1 MEIQR
6 KCLWCGKPFIAHT
19 MVTRYCCKSCTSKA
33 YKDKKR
39 KERLQKYD
47 AEQAQKPL
55 QSVGIVADKPY
66 LSPVD
71 VAALLGISRAT
82 IYRHMANGIICALQ
96 LRGKTIIRRS
106 DLEKMFDDNK
116 GYKKRSYGR
125 KQTVLYYTTS
135 EIMEKFHIQKKT
147 IYRRCK
153 MYDIPKVEEGNRMY
167 YNRALIDKY
176 FADLIEEINP
186 DAYYTPEQVM
196 EKYGMSR
203 ASVVSFAMRHNI
215 PRINR
220 HHEVYYSRAHIDA
233 IKENQTKLNPD
244 YYTYDEIKQKYGL
257 STINTSYYVNTYD
270 IERIKKGSRT
280 LVLRTEFD
288 RVYLEHQDGTY
299 IQKKRKHKEKVKSDV
314 PKVPETPEG
323 YYSAEQISEM
333 YQMGKKNVWKLCR
346 ENNIARIY
354 QGGLTYY
361 EKLAVEHFFDKY
373 KSKTNVKEWIS
384 AEVMERDYGMTA
396 QARRSFASRHSIP
409 TRLVYGRVEYSR
421 DHIDMI
427 KNGGFDQRENY
438 YSVVEAMEK
447 FNLRRDSV
455 YNYAKYNKVHKT
467 YFGNSMYLL
476 KEDFDRIME
485 EKSLK

>member
-19 MVTRYCCKSCTSKA
+19 MVTRYCSKSCTSKA

-39 KERLQKYD
+39 KERLQEY
-47 AEQAQKPL
+47 EVGQAQKTL

-82 IYRHMANGIICALQ
+82 IYRHMANGLRCALQ
-96 LRGKTIIRRS
+96 LRGRTIIRRS
-106 DLEKMFDDNK
+106 DLEKMFDNSK
-116 GYKKRSYGR
+116 GYKKRIYGR

-153 MYDIPKVEEGNRMY
+153 MYDIPKVEDGNRVY

-176 FADLIEEINP
+176 FADLIEEINL

-196 EKYGMSR
+196 ERYGMSR

-288 RVYLEHQDGTY
+288 RVYLEH
-299 IQKKRKHKEKVKSDV
+299 
-314 PKVPETPEG
+314 
-323 YYSAEQISEM
+323 
-333 YQMGKKNVWKLCR
+333 
-346 ENNIARIY
+346 
-354 QGGLTYY
+354 
-361 EKLAVEHFFDKY
+361 
-373 KSKTNVKEWIS
+373 
-384 AEVMERDYGMTA
+384 
-396 QARRSFASRHSIP
+396 
-409 TRLVYGRVEYSR
+409 
-421 DHIDMI
+421 
-427 KNGGFDQRENY
+427 
-438 YSVVEAMEK
+438 
-447 FNLRRDSV
+447 
-455 YNYAKYNKVHKT
+455 
-467 YFGNSMYLL
+467 
-476 KEDFDRIME
+476 
-485 EKSLK
+485 

>member
-19 MVTRYCCKSCTSKA
+19 MVTRYCCKSCTGKA

-39 KERLQKYD
+39 KERLQEYD
-47 AEQAQKPL
+47 AEQTTKPL

-82 IYRHMANGIICALQ
+82 IYRHMANGLICALQ
-96 LRGKTIIRRS
+96 LRGRTIIRRS
-106 DLEKMFDDNK
+106 DLERMFDDNK

-125 KQTVLYYTTS
+125 KQTALYYTTS

-153 MYDIPKVEEGNRMY
+153 MYDIPKVEEGNRVY

-196 EKYGMSR
+196 EKYGMSK

-288 RVYLEHQDGTY
+288 RVYLEHRDGTY
-299 IQKKRKHKEKVKSDV
+299 VQKKRKHKEDTKSDI
-314 PKVPETPEG
+314 PKNLETPDG
-323 YYSAEQISEM
+323 YYSAEQISEI

-354 QGGLTYY
+354 QGSLTYY
-361 EKLAVEHFFDKY
+361 EKLAVENLFAKY
-373 KSKTNVKEWIS
+373 QAKTGVKEWIS
-384 AEVMERDYGMTA
+384 AEVMEKEYNMTA
-396 QARRSFASRHSIP
+396 DARRSFAYRHSIP
-409 TRLVYGRVEYSR
+409 TRNVYGRVQYSR
-421 DHIDMI
+421 DHIEQV

-447 FNLRRDSV
+447 FSLRRDSV
-455 YNYAKYNKVHKT
+455 YNFAKYNKVRKT
-467 YFGNSMYLL
+467 YFGKSMYLL
-476 KEDFDRIME
+476 KEDFDKIME